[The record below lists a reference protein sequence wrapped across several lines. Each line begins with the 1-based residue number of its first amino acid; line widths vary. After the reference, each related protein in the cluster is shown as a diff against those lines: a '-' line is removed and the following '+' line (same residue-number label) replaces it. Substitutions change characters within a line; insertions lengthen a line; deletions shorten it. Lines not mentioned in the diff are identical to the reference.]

1 MNDDWD
7 DLQKA
12 VSESI
17 AANKHNP
24 LLPPELE
31 QYRQTY
37 LTILDQFRKD
47 VQAVSED
54 AEGVEAE
61 PARQTP

>member
-1 MNDDWD
+1 MNDAWD
-7 DLQKA
+7 ELQKA

-17 AANKHNP
+17 TASKNTP

-47 VQAVSED
+47 VRAIED
-54 AEGVEAE
+54 VAC
-61 PARQTP
+61 